1 MKRVGVIE
9 VISRAEQG
17 RTQPYL
23 CRCDDGHS
31 YYVKGKSANRRGLA
45 AEVIC
50 AQLAT
55 ALELPVPEAVIAEVP
70 DELIS
75 ESKAAGISLD
85 ELGPGPCFGSQVV
98 QAVEFTMSHRSEVAQ
113 ELAQAL
119 AVFNWWTR
127 NEDRTL
133 TAFGGNVNLL
143 WRLDGGLAVID
154 HNLAFSEFVPQRFL
168 DTHVFADTLV
178 QIAGDMYAQTDW
190 SLRLSGVLAGWGN
203 VCSSIPSEWNYID
216 VEQTVPSDI
225 NLEATKALLDRCNF
239 DGFWNLR

>member
-1 MKRVGVIE
+1 MGVIE

-31 YYVKGKSANRRGLA
+31 YYVKGRSANRRGLA

-55 ALELPVPEAVIAEVP
+55 ALDLPVPEAVIAEVP
-70 DELIS
+70 DELI
-75 ESKAAGISLD
+75 EASKAAGISLD

-98 QAVEFTMSHRSEVAQ
+98 QAVEFTMSHKSEVTPLLKQ
-113 ELAQAL
+113 SL
-119 AVFNWWTR
+119 AVFDWWTR

-143 WRLDGGLAVID
+143 WRLDADGGLVVID
-154 HNLAFSEFVPQRFL
+154 HNLAFSEFSPQRFL

-178 QIAGDMYAQTDW
+178 QVAEDMHAQTDW
-190 SLRLSGVLAGWGN
+190 SLRLGGVLAGWDSM
-203 VCSSIPSEWNYID
+203 CSSIPSEWNYID

-225 NLEATKALLDRCNF
+225 NLEATKALLDRCEF
-239 DGFWNLR
+239 DGFWNLK